1 MQRRKFL
8 IGVGSASVGGSAL
21 LGSGAFSRVE
31 SQRSVTIQV
40 AEDPD
45 AYLGMDKCS
54 IDGSDTPN
62 SSYAHLDD
70 KGHLEI
76 LMNPENPT
84 IGDSSLGEGINSDSR
99 MYVDN
104 VFQLCNQGKED
115 VCVYIEDDDN
125 WPRAPEG
132 YDEERRVDFYL
143 GDNQEASIVGED
155 NAIGLP
161 LGECVCIGL
170 KTNSKGLSE
179 GDELLEE
186 LDNEIRVVADVNG
199 DCTFDPEEITETGR
213 ISLAYEDL
221 PKDDPNIDWDYNDWV
236 VDIDGTFTRRI
247 EDGEDY
253 VTEFLWNIV
262 PQARLAGDSHTFEFE
277 FDCGGEYTIT
287 YYDDEGEDLDKG
299 EDNVEFS
306 AGTVAIKVWDDT
318 GEVLD
323 TLEEGDAACV
333 KPNEWAQIEVDFDEP
348 GCDFE
353 TLGDKFACHGSGL
366 PFNPILENN
375 DKDVTVER
383 GDIRLLVVNE
393 EWSWPEEKEPIWDAY
408 GGVEEG
414 DDGYP
419 DFGDDCDL
427 GEVTG
432 SVVDCNI
439 AVQLDNSLE
448 IENGD

>member
-1 MQRRKFL
+1 MDRRRFL
-8 IGVGSASVGGSAL
+8 VGLGSASVGGSAL

-31 SQRSVTIQV
+31 AQRSVTIQV

-54 IDGSDTPN
+54 IGGSETPN
-62 SSYAHLDD
+62 SSYAHLDGN
-70 KGHLEI
+70 GHLEI
-76 LMNPENPT
+76 LMNPDNPT
-84 IGDSSLGEGINSDSR
+84 IGETDLGEGINSDSR
-99 MYVDN
+99 MWADN
-104 VFQLCNQGKED
+104 VFQLCNQGKENA
-115 VCVYIEDDDN
+115 CIWIEDYDDELSD
-125 WPRAPEG
+125 PPEP
-132 YDEERRVDFYL
+132 YEDERRVDFYL
-143 GDNQEASIVGED
+143 GDNRDRSIVGED

-186 LDNEIRVVADVNG
+186 LDNEIRIVADVDG

-221 PKDDPNIDWDYNDWV
+221 PKDESDWDYNDWV

-253 VTEFLWNIV
+253 VTNFLWNVV

-277 FDCGGEYTIT
+277 FDCGGEYTVT
-287 YYDDEGEDLDKG
+287 YYDNEGESLRDDSSS
-299 EDNVEFS
+299 FS
-306 AGTVAIKVWDDT
+306 AGTVAIEVWDDT
-318 GEVLD
+318 DEVLD
-323 TLEEGDAACV
+323 TLDEGDDACV
-333 KPNEWAQIEVDFDEP
+333 IPDEWAQIDVNFDEP

-353 TLGDKFACHGSGL
+353 TLGDTFACHGSDL

-393 EWSWPEEKEPIWDAY
+393 EWSWPTEGTAIWDAY
-408 GGVEEG
+408 GGVDED
-414 DDGYP
+414 DDGRP
-419 DFGDDCDL
+419 DFGEDCDL
-427 GEVTG
+427 GDVTG
-432 SVVDCNI
+432 DVVECNI

-448 IENGD
+448 IENDG